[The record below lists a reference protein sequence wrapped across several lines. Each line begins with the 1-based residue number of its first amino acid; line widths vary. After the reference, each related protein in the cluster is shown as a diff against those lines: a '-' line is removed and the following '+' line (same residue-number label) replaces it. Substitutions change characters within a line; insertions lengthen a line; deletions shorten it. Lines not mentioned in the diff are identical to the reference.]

1 MELRHLRYFIAV
13 AEELHFSKAAERL
26 NISQPPL
33 SYQIAQ
39 LEEKVGAKLLN
50 RTKRAVELTEAG
62 KYFLENTYH
71 LFNMLERTC
80 EETRRIAQ
88 GEAGR
93 LIIGFS
99 GSWSSKLLKFLRYY
113 RSKYPNIKVLLQQSS
128 TSDQVESLHK
138 KQIDVGILAPP
149 IDSTLLNLCTIHRV
163 PFYAALPLAHP
174 LAQKKSPLSLSEL
187 KDEPFIMSPRKIGP
201 GYYDTIISMCHQAG
215 FSPHIIQE
223 AEGVFTILTLVSA
236 EIGVSIVSKLALEHP
251 KEGVVFRELKDN
263 SIMMNLSLTWRKNG
277 ESPIVKA
284 FVDTFDEFFEHHDL
298 KNNDDFS

>member
-1 MELRHLRYFIAV
+1 MSMELRHLRYFVAV
-13 AEELHFSKAAERL
+13 AEELHFSKAAKRL

-39 LEEKVGAKLLN
+39 LEEIVGAKLLN
-50 RTKRAVELTEAG
+50 RTNRAVELTEAG

-88 GEAGR
+88 GEAGQ

-113 RSKYPNIKVLLQQSS
+113 RSKFPNIKVLLQQSS
-128 TSDQVESLHK
+128 TSSQVKSLLK

-149 IDSTLLNLCTIHRV
+149 IDSASLNLRTIHLV
-163 PFYAALPLAHP
+163 PFYAALPSSHP
-174 LAQKKSPLSLSEL
+174 LAQKKTPLDLGEL

-215 FSPHIIQE
+215 FSPNIIQE
-223 AEGVFTILTLVSA
+223 AEGVFTILTLVST
-236 EIGVSIVSKLALEHP
+236 EIGVSLVSKLALEHP
-251 KEGVVFRELKDN
+251 KEGVVFRALKNN
-263 SIMMNLSLTWRKNG
+263 SIKMNLSLAWRKNE
-277 ESPIVKA
+277 ESPIIKA
-284 FVDTFDEFFEHHDL
+284 FVATFDEFINSQQNHI
-298 KNNDDFS
+298 NT